1 MTRTGYKEYNMH
13 RRTLNWMGDRHKDKD
28 IEVNLDGI
36 GGVNILVKA
45 DVHRYGGQ
53 QIPCLAYF
61 SLVVPS
67 LRAVTLTTAYSIE
80 SFSNSWLLNSRYQ
93 FPVLRV

>member
-1 MTRTGYKEYNMH
+1 MH

-45 DVHRYGGQ
+45 DVHRYGRQPNLYLGF
-53 QIPCLAYF
+53 LASCCSPTCRDPYGWELKCF
-61 SLVVPS
+61 
-67 LRAVTLTTAYSIE
+67 
-80 SFSNSWLLNSRYQ
+80 LL
-93 FPVLRV
+93 

>member
-1 MTRTGYKEYNMH
+1 MH

-45 DVHRYGGQ
+45 DVHRYGGHLN
-53 QIPCLAYF
+53 PFLAYF
-61 SLVVPS
+61 SHIIPS
-67 LRAVTLTTAYSIE
+67 LRAVTLTAAYSIE
-80 SFSNSWLLNSRYQ
+80 SLSNFWL
-93 FPVLRV
+93 

>member
-28 IEVNLDGI
+28 VEVDLDGI

-45 DVHRYGGQ
+45 DVHRYGKQ
-53 QIPCLAYF
+53 QNA
-61 SLVVPS
+61 PS
-67 LRAVTLTTAYSIE
+67 PARQQLSGPIKRARS
-80 SFSNSWLLNSRYQ
+80 
-93 FPVLRV
+93 